1 MELAKLVAKP
11 QLTKLT
17 IDDEDVVKQFGEAL
31 EFWVYDRQDMD
42 TFMKL
47 ATLDQNNFGEIAGV
61 IRDMVLDDK
70 GAPILKKDATL
81 PMGVMLKVIEK
92 VVSNLGNSV
101 SQTMEA

>member
-1 MELAKLVAKP
+1 MKLAQLVAEP
-11 QLTKLT
+11 QLTKVI
-17 IDDEDVVKQFGEAL
+17 IDDAETVKQFGEAL

-47 ATLDQNNFGEIAGV
+47 ATVNQDNFGEIAEV
-61 IRDMVLDDK
+61 IRKLVLDEEGKPVLK
-70 GAPILKKDATL
+70 GKATL